1 MQKYLKITWRLWLLL
16 KPFHKYLY
24 IQLFLIFILQAIS
37 ISMTIFLSKLL
48 DGLVSKNLEL
58 LTLTAFYFVCVGL
71 IEIVI
76 TFVLDQNEIK
86 HQYKIQQYLEEFSFK
101 KIFSL
106 TISQH
111 VEDHSSI
118 KLQVVNR
125 GEAAV
130 ESIVSTLFLSLIPSF
145 FNFILSLGTLFYY
158 STSVGLVIFF
168 VFLVLL
174 FVSYKWSNFHS
185 PLIKKNIENWDIQRK
200 VRTESFTH
208 LSLVKILAVAPKFL
222 SKYLEER
229 VAVTAYSEYIWIL
242 NVKYVSLRN
251 LFIFITQVLVLF
263 LTARLYLAGQLSV
276 GVIYIFFALTSRIFG
291 LIASITRI
299 LRQIPIRFVELE
311 KYLEIIDKTP
321 EFKEGG
327 EDSFSEGDVIFSD
340 VSFRYPKGDEDVLK
354 NISISI
360 PKGKK
365 VAFVGHS
372 GSGKTTLTKLLLR
385 SYNYTSGSILLGG
398 KELKDI
404 DADSLRENIGY
415 VEQHVDLFDDTVK
428 NNILLSVK
436 AETLLEWEEK
446 VLTEGKL
453 EDVAKLARIDEFYH
467 RLGEK
472 KFDTEIGERGIKL
485 SGGER
490 QRIGIARAIIKE
502 PAILIFD
509 EATSALDAV
518 NERYIKEAIDN
529 VSEGRTTLIIA
540 HRLSTVV
547 GCDCIYVLDR
557 GRVVASGTH
566 TELLKKSPEYQDL
579 IKNQNLLA

>member
-1 MQKYLKITWRLWLLL
+1 
-16 KPFHKYLY
+16 
-24 IQLFLIFILQAIS
+24 
-37 ISMTIFLSKLL
+37 
-48 DGLVSKNLEL
+48 
-58 LTLTAFYFVCVGL
+58 
-71 IEIVI
+71 
-76 TFVLDQNEIK
+76 
-86 HQYKIQQYLEEFSFK
+86 
-101 KIFSL
+101 
-106 TISQH
+106 
-111 VEDHSSI
+111 
-118 KLQVVNR
+118 
-125 GEAAV
+125 
-130 ESIVSTLFLSLIPSF
+130 
-145 FNFILSLGTLFYY
+145 
-158 STSVGLVIFF
+158 
-168 VFLVLL
+168 
-174 FVSYKWSNFHS
+174 
-185 PLIKKNIENWDIQRK
+185 
-200 VRTESFTH
+200 
-208 LSLVKILAVAPKFL
+208 VAPKFL